1 MDGLI
6 SFVQFV
12 ASPLMPIMEALIAA
26 LAGSE
31 HRAANDI
38 DCTVAA
44 FAVSTCLI
52 GILCV
57 LSTCWIHARLRK
69 HRRRAAMD
77 IAMADAA
84 LYFREA
90 LLEGA
95 ARGVVVLREG
105 DQEWEYFGDGKMLY
119 ECSIA
124 SPQSAKVIRA
134 INALTEDATP
144 FSITVESS
152 EGSIAIRGRSVDGRA
167 AIYFDDELPAVE
179 SYREVLDALPMPIWV
194 RGAESAVRW
203 ANRAFLSVLGLS
215 NVNEAPARAPFPCAG
230 QEATAKALPTCG
242 STRARTSLIVNGERR
257 AYSTGSTPVSA
268 NCIAEFA
275 LDVTDLARR
284 ESAMQLALDAQEDM
298 LEHSPLAVAVFDR
311 DQKLTSCNRA
321 YADLWGLPRAW
332 LDARLPYGEILERLR
347 DERKLPERRNFSD
360 WKLAHTR
367 AISALKEK
375 VEESWHLPSGKSV
388 RITAWPHLQGGFFL
402 QVEDITERLHWQAE
416 FSLLA
421 QVQKATLDTLN
432 DGIAIFGTD
441 GRLVLHNERFAA
453 IWKLSD
459 SELEGQPHFAE
470 IANLCTARIGRDG
483 IWGIVSCGINS
494 GAPESLGEWGKTK
507 RADGRTISLA
517 LSRLPNGSTVANF
530 VDLTDLERFDEIK
543 SDLPYALA

>member
-6 SFVQFV
+6 SLVRFV

-31 HRAANDI
+31 HRAANDV

-52 GILCV
+52 GLLCV
-57 LSTCWIHARLRK
+57 LSTCWIHASLRK
-69 HRRRAAMD
+69 HRRRAALD

-95 ARGVVVLREG
+95 ARGVMVLREG
-105 DQEWEYFGDGKMLY
+105 EQEREYFGDGKMLY
-119 ECSIA
+119 DCSMA

-134 INALTEDATP
+134 IQALTQDATP
-144 FSITVESS
+144 FSITVETS
-152 EGSIAIRGRSVDGRA
+152 EGGMAIRGRSVDGRA

-179 SYREVLDALPMPIWV
+179 SYKEVLDALPMPIWV

-215 NVNEAPARAPFPCAG
+215 HVNEAPARAAFSCAG
-230 QEATAKALPTCG
+230 QAYAKTAQAG
-242 STRARTSLIVNGERR
+242 SARARTSLIVNGERR

-268 NCIAEFA
+268 NCVAEFA

-284 ESAMQLALDAQEDM
+284 ESAMQLALDAQEDV
-298 LEHSPLAVAVFDR
+298 LEHSPLAIAVFDR
-311 DQKLTSCNRA
+311 DQKLASCNRA
-321 YADLWGLPRAW
+321 YADLWGLPRSW
-332 LDARLPYGEILERLR
+332 LDAHLPYGEILERLR

-360 WKLAHTR
+360 WKLAHIR
-367 AISALKEK
+367 AISTLKAK
-375 VEESWHLPSGKSV
+375 IEESWHLPSGKSV
-388 RITAWPHLQGGFFL
+388 RVTAWPHLQGGFFL

-416 FSLLA
+416 FNLLA
-421 QVQKATLDTLN
+421 QVQKATLDTLS

-441 GRLVLHNERFAA
+441 GRLVLHNDRFAA

-459 SELEGQPHFAE
+459 RDLDGQPHFAE
-470 IANLCTARIGRDG
+470 IADLCNAKIGRDG

-494 GAPESLGEWGKTK
+494 GTPESLGEWGKTK

-530 VDLTDLERFDEIK
+530 VDLTDLERFDELK